1 MILQATTRCVL
12 HQQGWQAF
20 AFDLY
25 RAMCVSHGKRS
36 SFLLMPMQNL
46 QPGVLKLPNFQV
58 LIATSCSDCKIAR
71 IISKPQP
78 WRRTESSDRNALLQV
93 VCAASPCHSSPHCN
107 AIFATAY
114 QLPLAVPPSLAAFFL
129 LSLYKP
135 HPPQAGRALG
145 GTHFFAVDTDELPSA
160 MLLSLDVWWEMVLA
174 LLPRQNLALPLIEV
188 P

>member
-25 RAMCVSHGKRS
+25 RAVCVSYGKRS
-36 SFLLMPMQNL
+36 SFFLMSMQNL

-93 VCAASPCHSSPHCN
+93 VWRC
-107 AIFATAY
+107 
-114 QLPLAVPPSLAAFFL
+114 LPLLLIAALQFNIRHHIPVAARSAAVPRRIL
-129 LSLYKP
+129 L
-135 HPPQAGRALG
+135 
-145 GTHFFAVDTDELPSA
+145 V
-160 MLLSLDVWWEMVLA
+160 VV
-174 LLPRQNLALPLIEV
+174 V
-188 P
+188 